1 MFLGGGAREGVWKD
15 KGDDVRGAGK
25 QVEGHGRRGEGDEG
39 THIRIRSYH
48 YRCITTDSYRLTYT
62 CGHTAQPLDSV
73 TEGDKDTDK
82 ACLSALYQLW
92 VWVW

>member
-15 KGDDVRGAGK
+15 KGDDVRGAEK

-48 YRCITTDSYRLTYT
+48 YRCITTDTSYR
-62 CGHTAQPLDSV
+62 
-73 TEGDKDTDK
+73 
-82 ACLSALYQLW
+82 
-92 VWVW
+92 